1 MTTIRAAISLGS
13 IIATCTWCAT
23 IQAQPSDVARCAVA
37 SDSSHLISV
46 KDKGARGDGHT
57 NDTPAIQK
65 AIDEVAGT
73 GGTVYVP
80 DGVYMVRATGK
91 GRLRLRS
98 NMVLKLSNGAVLSA
112 IPNGS
117 ASYSVLKIAKAK
129 DVAVIGGTLQ
139 GDRTQHES
147 QTGEWGMGIYIGPEA
162 KRVTVVGVTA
172 KDMWG
177 DGFYV
182 GGASDVAFCSVTA
195 THNRRQGLSVVEVDK
210 LLVTDSVFQ
219 ETRGTR
225 PSAGIDIEPDK
236 PEQKVVNIR
245 IQNSKFINNAGGGI
259 MIAGKRGEVANVE
272 IIRNVFEESRP
283 ILVENAPAVRST
295 SICDNRHIG
304 QQMPSPEG
312 LNVYADVVEVVSLQD
327 DCRSG
332 RDLRFE
338 VKRQTKKKKRQT
350 AN

>member
-1 MTTIRAAISLGS
+1 MTSRATPPLILL
-13 IIATCTWCAT
+13 IAAG
-23 IQAQPSDVARCAVA
+23 AVLFAAPAHAEFAGCAVTPT
-37 SDSSHLISV
+37 SSV
-46 KDKGARGDGHT
+46 VVNVNDKGAKGDGRT

-80 DGVYMVRATGK
+80 DGTYMVRATGK
-91 GRLRLRS
+91 RRLRLRS
-98 NMVLKLSNGAVLSA
+98 NMTLKLSNGAVLSA
-112 IPNGS
+112 IPSGS
-117 ASYSVLKIAKAK
+117 ASYSVLKIAKAE
-129 DVAVIGGTLQ
+129 DVTVVGGTLQ
-139 GDRTQHES
+139 GDRARHEN
-147 QTGEWGMGIYIGPEA
+147 QTGEWGMGIYIGPDA
-162 KRVTVVGVTA
+162 KRVTIAGVTA

-195 THNRRQGLSVVEVDK
+195 THNRRQGLSIVEANK
-210 LLVTDSVFQ
+210 ILVTDSVFQ

-225 PSAGIDIEPDK
+225 PSAGIDIEPDR
-236 PEQKVVNIR
+236 PEQRVVNVR
-245 IQNSKFINNAGGGI
+245 IQNSRFINNAGGGI
-259 MIAGKRGEVANVE
+259 MIAGKRGYVANVE
-272 IIRNVFEESRP
+272 IILNVFKEARP

-304 QQMPSPEG
+304 QQAPPASEG
-312 LNVYADVVEVVSLQD
+312 LNPYADAVEVVSLQD

-338 VKRQTKKKKRQT
+338 VKRQSKKKKPQA